1 MSQAMIQASVTMN
14 QLQSKLDLIG
24 NNLANSQTNGY
35 KGRESEFA
43 SLLYKQINNMTDP
56 ANAEG
61 RSTPNGI
68 RVGTGAIL
76 GAVNLNMQA
85 GVIVGTGRALDAALV
100 EKNHLFQVQVTE
112 NGVAETRY
120 TRDGTFYLSPTPD
133 GSQLMLTTK
142 DGHPVVGANGPIM
155 LQAGFS
161 NIKIGDNGDLIVDR
175 NGAQQVEG
183 NLAVRDIRVPRL
195 LEAAG
200 ENLFRLPDLAA
211 LGLDEA
217 TVLQIVNG
225 NGIIQGGSLEQSNV
239 DMSKE
244 MADLILA
251 QRAYQFN
258 ARTISMGDQM
268 MGLVNQLR

>member
-24 NNLANSQTNGY
+24 NNLANSETNGY
-35 KGRESEFA
+35 KSRQSDFA

-61 RSTPNGI
+61 RSTPDGI

-85 GVIVGTGRALDAALV
+85 GIVVETGRALDAALV

-133 GSQLMLTTK
+133 GAQMMLTTK
-142 DGHPVVGANGPIM
+142 DGHPVIGANGPIM

-161 NIKIGDNGDLIVDR
+161 NIKIDDNGDLIVDR

-211 LGLDEA
+211 LGLNEA
-217 TVLQIVNG
+217 AVLEIVNG